1 MSSGTPAQG
10 ARAERVASE
19 GTAFHADHARAA
31 AGIDPR
37 RRELRGVPRRDRL
50 LRGRPRHGRRPTDE
64 VYRWSGAAY
73 GLFYRAYS
81 KGCYDEANS
90 PICASVHYG
99 REYVN
104 AFWDGGHLSFGDEDG
119 GLFNGFSVAVGAIAH
134 EFIHGVVQYGLN
146 LSYRQFVDPVES
158 T

>member
-1 MSSGTPAQG
+1 MS
-10 ARAERVASE
+10 
-19 GTAFHADHARAA
+19 
-31 AGIDPR
+31 PR
-37 RRELRGVPRRDRL
+37 RAPHSTRITPELPPESTRAVENCEEFPGEIVCSEEDPDT
-50 LRGRPRHGRRPTDE
+50 GDAPTDE

-119 GLFNGFSVAVGAIAH
+119 GLFNGFSVAVGVIAH